1 MDSKTRLIR
10 CPVGRCE
17 GCPDKMGV
25 GCRKLGQI
33 GDSSTNNIRT
43 MLVEAE
49 RGFLHFVGHKE
60 LQQTYPPWYVDGW
73 ETVFIGINCPLFEDL
88 DDILEVYKVGP
99 YLTLF
104 KKSGNQIHHHSMPI
118 VRTSLEYS
126 LVEELSDSTTQFKN
140 SNGMIS
146 IRKGITQRLEKA
158 TSFISKHILKLI
170 PEINETTRITLS
182 EIIAQRRSVFGPLI
196 PILLDDLVEE
206 LYLDYPGAHV
216 YFDHQK
222 LGRCDTNFTF
232 FENDV
237 PKIITLIR
245 AESNLHLDRSNPSL
259 KMDLQVLGA
268 SLRFSVSIPP
278 LSPDGLHLEIRR
290 ARNRPFSIT
299 DLINNNTITPEV
311 AAILLLAVTCRF
323 NITITGGPGTGKT
336 TLLNALDMTTPR
348 WWRKIYI
355 EDAVE
360 SRNQEK
366 HHQVRFRVDPVDEQL
381 GKSDKSSEI
390 IKCLHRSP
398 DYLILG
404 EIQTAE
410 HSNALFQAIAAGL
423 RTLQTCHSDSS
434 SSLIS
439 RWKLSHGIQDS
450 NLAMMDL
457 IVTLERPKPGES
469 IRRVKEIVET
479 RRKKVDGLLQ
489 FSGLNV
495 VYDFRKG
502 QGGWAQDGAFLI
514 YARDYGIESHVPSLM
529 SIMDMMTNK
538 LYRSDLDILSEQLW
552 SNGHPLNIIRN
563 ESQQT

>member
-1 MDSKTRLIR
+1 MDSETRLIR
-10 CPVGRCE
+10 CSVGRCE
-17 GCPDKMGV
+17 ACPERMDV
-25 GCRKLGQI
+25 GCRKLGQSEN
-33 GDSSTNNIRT
+33 SSTENIRT
-43 MLVEAE
+43 VLIEAE
-49 RGFLHFVGHKE
+49 RGLLHFNEHKE

-73 ETVFIGINCPLFEDL
+73 ETVFIGIDCPLFRDL
-88 DDILEVYKVGP
+88 GDILEIYKVGP

-104 KKSGNQIHHHSMPI
+104 KKSRNQIQHHSIPI

-126 LVEELSDSTTQFKN
+126 LVEELSDTTTQFEN
-140 SNGMIS
+140 SSGMFS
-146 IRKGITQRLEKA
+146 VRKGITQRLEMI
-158 TSFISKHILKLI
+158 TDIISKHILKLI
-170 PEINETTRITLS
+170 PEINQTTRTTLS
-182 EIIAQRRSVFGPLI
+182 EIIAQRRSVFGSLI

-206 LYLDYPGAHV
+206 LYLDYPGANV

-232 FENDV
+232 IESDV

-299 DLINNNTITPEV
+299 DLIDNNTITPEV
-311 AAILLLAVTCRF
+311 AAILLLSVTCRF

-360 SRNQEK
+360 SRNQK
-366 HHQVRFRVDPVDEQL
+366 NHHQVRFRVDPVDEQL

-390 IKCLHRSP
+390 IKSLHRSP

-423 RTLQTCHSDSS
+423 RSLQTCHSDSS

-469 IRRVKEIVET
+469 KRRVKEIVET

-495 VYDFRKG
+495 VYDFKEG
-502 QGGWAQDGAFLI
+502 QRDWAHDGAFLI
-514 YARDYGIESHVPSLM
+514 YARDYGIESHEPALRN
-529 SIMDMMTNK
+529 IMDMMTNEQ
-538 LYRSDLDILSEQLW
+538 YRSDLDILSARLW
-552 SNGHPLNIIRN
+552 SNGHPLDVIGN
-563 ESQQT
+563 ESQ

>member
-1 MDSKTRLIR
+1 MDSETRLIR
-10 CPVGRCE
+10 CSVGRCE
-17 GCPDKMGV
+17 ACPERMDV
-25 GCRKLGQI
+25 GCRKLGQSEN
-33 GDSSTNNIRT
+33 SSTKNIRT
-43 MLVEAE
+43 VLIEAE
-49 RGFLHFVGHKE
+49 RGFLHFNGHKE

-73 ETVFIGINCPLFEDL
+73 ETVFIGINCPLFRDL
-88 DDILEVYKVGP
+88 GDILEIYKVGP

-104 KKSGNQIHHHSMPI
+104 KKSGNQIQHHSIPI

-126 LVEELSDSTTQFKN
+126 LVEELSDTTTQFEN
-140 SNGMIS
+140 SNGMFS
-146 IRKGITQRLEKA
+146 VRKGITQRLEMI
-158 TSFISKHILKLI
+158 TDIISKHILKLI
-170 PEINETTRITLS
+170 PEINETTRTTLS
-182 EIIAQRRSVFGPLI
+182 EIIAQRRSVFGSLI

-206 LYLDYPGAHV
+206 LYLDYPGANV

-222 LGRCDTNFTF
+222 LGRCNTNFTF
-232 FENDV
+232 IERDV

-299 DLINNNTITPEV
+299 DLIDNNTITPEV
-311 AAILLLAVTCRF
+311 AAILLLSVTCRF

-360 SRNQEK
+360 SRNQK
-366 HHQVRFRVDPVDEQL
+366 NHHQVRFRVDPVDEQL

-390 IKCLHRSP
+390 IKSLHRSP

-423 RTLQTCHSDSS
+423 RSLQTCHSDSS

-469 IRRVKEIVET
+469 KRRVKEIVET

-495 VYDFRKG
+495 VYDFKEG
-502 QGGWAQDGAFLI
+502 QRDWAHDGAFLI
-514 YARDYGIESHVPSLM
+514 YARDYGIESHEPALRN
-529 SIMDMMTNK
+529 IMDMMTNEQ
-538 LYRSDLDILSEQLW
+538 YRSDLDILSARLW
-552 SNGHPLNIIRN
+552 SNGHPLDVIGN
-563 ESQQT
+563 ESQGT

>member
-1 MDSKTRLIR
+1 MDSETCLVR

-17 GCPDKMGV
+17 NCPEKIDL
-25 GCRKLGQI
+25 GCRKLGQVEK
-33 GDSSTNNIRT
+33 SSGEKIRT
-43 MLVEAE
+43 VLIEAE
-49 RGFLHFVGHKE
+49 RGFLHFCGHKK

-88 DDILEVYKVGP
+88 GDTLEVYKVGP

-104 KKSGNQIHHHSMPI
+104 KKSGYKIQYYSIPI

-126 LVEELSDSTTQFKN
+126 LVEELSDPTTQFE
-140 SNGMIS
+140 NGTIS
-146 IRKGITQRLEKA
+146 VREGITQRLEM
-158 TSFISKHILKLI
+158 TTGIISEYILKLI
-170 PEINETTRITLS
+170 PEIKETTRKTLS
-182 EIIAQRRSVFGPLI
+182 EIIAQRRSVLGPLI

-206 LYLDYPGAHV
+206 LYLDYPGACV

-222 LGRCDTNFTF
+222 LGRCDTTFTF
-232 FENDV
+232 RECDV

-268 SLRFSVSIPP
+268 SLRFSISIPP

-290 ARNRPFSIT
+290 ARNRPFTIT
-299 DLINNNTITPEV
+299 DLIDNNTITPEA
-311 AAILLLAVTCRF
+311 AAILLLAVACRF

-355 EDAVE
+355 EDAIE
-360 SRNQEK
+360 SRNQEG

-381 GKSDKSSEI
+381 SKSDKSSEI

-434 SSLIS
+434 SSLFS
-439 RWKLSHGIQDS
+439 RWKLGHGIQDS
-450 NLAMMDL
+450 NLALMDL

-469 IRRVKEIVET
+469 NRRVKEIVET
-479 RRKKVDGLLQ
+479 RRKRVDGLLQ

-495 VYDFRKG
+495 IYDARKG
-502 QGGWAQDGAFLI
+502 HGDWAHDGAFLV
-514 YARDYGIESHVPSLM
+514 YAKDLGIDSHVPALRNLM
-529 SIMDMMTNK
+529 DTMTNE
-538 LYRSDLDILSEQLW
+538 LYQSDLEVLSEQLW
-552 SNGHPLNIIRN
+552 SNGHPLNYVRN
-563 ESQQT
+563 ESQET

>member
-1 MDSKTRLIR
+1 MDSETRLIR
-10 CPVGRCE
+10 CSVGRCE
-17 GCPDKMGV
+17 ACPERMDV
-25 GCRKLGQI
+25 GCRKLGQSEN
-33 GDSSTNNIRT
+33 SSTENIRT
-43 MLVEAE
+43 VLIEAE
-49 RGFLHFVGHKE
+49 RGLLHFNEHKE

-73 ETVFIGINCPLFEDL
+73 ETVFIGINCPLFRDL
-88 DDILEVYKVGP
+88 GDILEIYKVGP

-104 KKSGNQIHHHSMPI
+104 KKSRNQIQHHSIPI

-126 LVEELSDSTTQFKN
+126 LVEELSDTTTQFEN
-140 SNGMIS
+140 SSGMFS
-146 IRKGITQRLEKA
+146 VRKGITQRLEMI
-158 TSFISKHILKLI
+158 TDIISKHILKLI
-170 PEINETTRITLS
+170 PEINQTTRTTLS
-182 EIIAQRRSVFGPLI
+182 EIIAQRRSVFGSLI

-206 LYLDYPGAHV
+206 LYLDYPGANV

-232 FENDV
+232 IESDV

-299 DLINNNTITPEV
+299 DLIDNNTITPEV
-311 AAILLLAVTCRF
+311 AAILLLSVTCRF

-360 SRNQEK
+360 SRNQK
-366 HHQVRFRVDPVDEQL
+366 NHHQVRFRVDPVDEQL

-390 IKCLHRSP
+390 IKSLHRSP

-423 RTLQTCHSDSS
+423 RSLQTCHSDSS

-469 IRRVKEIVET
+469 KRRVKEIVET

-495 VYDFRKG
+495 VYDFKEG
-502 QGGWAQDGAFLI
+502 QRDWAHDGAFLI
-514 YARDYGIESHVPSLM
+514 YARDYGIESHEPALRN
-529 SIMDMMTNK
+529 IMDMMTNEQ
-538 LYRSDLDILSEQLW
+538 YRSDLDILSARLW
-552 SNGHPLNIIRN
+552 SNGHPLDIIGN
-563 ESQQT
+563 KSQGT

>member
-1 MDSKTRLIR
+1 MD
-10 CPVGRCE
+10 
-17 GCPDKMGV
+17 V
-25 GCRKLGQI
+25 GCRKLGQSEN
-33 GDSSTNNIRT
+33 SSTENIRT
-43 MLVEAE
+43 VLIEAE
-49 RGFLHFVGHKE
+49 RGFLHFNEHKE

-73 ETVFIGINCPLFEDL
+73 ETVFIGIDCPLFRDL
-88 DDILEVYKVGP
+88 GDILEIYKVGP

-104 KKSGNQIHHHSMPI
+104 KKSKNQIQHHSIPI

-126 LVEELSDSTTQFKN
+126 LVEELSDTTTQFEN
-140 SNGMIS
+140 SSGMFS
-146 IRKGITQRLEKA
+146 VRKGITQRLEMI
-158 TSFISKHILKLI
+158 TDIISKHILKLI
-170 PEINETTRITLS
+170 PEINQTTRTTLS

-206 LYLDYPGAHV
+206 LYLDYPGANV

-232 FENDV
+232 IESDV

-299 DLINNNTITPEV
+299 DLIDNNTITPEV
-311 AAILLLAVTCRF
+311 AAILLLSVTCRF

-360 SRNQEK
+360 SRNQK
-366 HHQVRFRVDPVDEQL
+366 NHHQVRFRVDPVDEQL

-390 IKCLHRSP
+390 IKSLHRSP

-423 RTLQTCHSDSS
+423 RSLQTCHSDSS

-469 IRRVKEIVET
+469 KRRVKEIVET

-495 VYDFRKG
+495 VYDFKEG
-502 QGGWAQDGAFLI
+502 QRDWAHDGAFLI
-514 YARDYGIESHVPSLM
+514 YARDYGIESHEPALRN
-529 SIMDMMTNK
+529 IMDMMTNEQ
-538 LYRSDLDILSEQLW
+538 YRSDLDILSARLW
-552 SNGHPLNIIRN
+552 SNGHPLDVIGN
-563 ESQQT
+563 ESQ

>member
-1 MDSKTRLIR
+1 MDSETRLIR
-10 CPVGRCE
+10 CSVGRCE
-17 GCPDKMGV
+17 ACPDRMDD
-25 GCRKLGQI
+25 GCRKLGQSE
-33 GDSSTNNIRT
+33 DSSTENIHT
-43 MLVEAE
+43 VLIEAE
-49 RGFLHFVGHKE
+49 RGFLHYYGHKE
-60 LQQTYPPWYVDGW
+60 LQQTYPPWYIDGW
-73 ETVFIGINCPLFEDL
+73 ETVFIGMNCPLFNDL
-88 DDILEVYKVGP
+88 GDILEIYKVGP

-104 KKSGNQIHHHSMPI
+104 KKSGNQIEHHSIPI

-126 LVEELSDSTTQFKN
+126 LVEELSDSTTQFE
-140 SNGMIS
+140 SRNGMFS
-146 IRKGITQRLEKA
+146 ERKGITQRLEMI
-158 TSFISKHILKLI
+158 TGIVSKHILKLI
-170 PEINETTRITLS
+170 PEINESTRTTLS
-182 EIIAQRRSVFGPLI
+182 EIIAQRRSVFGSLI

-206 LYLDYPGAHV
+206 LYLDYPGANV

-222 LGRCDTNFTF
+222 LGRCGTNFTF
-232 FENDV
+232 FESDV
-237 PKIITLIR
+237 SKIITLIR

-259 KMDLQVLGA
+259 KMDLQILGA

-290 ARNRPFSIT
+290 ARNRPFSIA
-299 DLINNNTITPEV
+299 DLIDNNTITPEV

-390 IKCLHRSP
+390 IKSLHRSP

-423 RTLQTCHSDSS
+423 RSLQTCHSDTS

-439 RWKLSHGIQDS
+439 RWKLNHGIQDS

-469 IRRVKEIVET
+469 KRRVKEIVET

-495 VYDFRKG
+495 VYDFKEG
-502 QGGWAQDGAFLI
+502 QGDWAHDGAFLT
-514 YARDYGIESHVPSLM
+514 YARDYGIESHEPAVRN
-529 SIMDMMTNK
+529 IMNMMTNTQ
-538 LYRSDLDILSEQLW
+538 YRSDLDILSARLW
-552 SNGHPLNIIRN
+552 SNGHPLDIFRN
-563 ESQQT
+563 ESQET

>member
-1 MDSKTRLIR
+1 MD
-10 CPVGRCE
+10 
-17 GCPDKMGV
+17 V

-33 GDSSTNNIRT
+33 EDSSVDIIWTVLI
-43 MLVEAE
+43 EAE
-49 RGFLHFVGHKE
+49 RGFLHFCGHKE
-60 LQQTYPPWYVDGW
+60 LLQTYPPWYVDGW
-73 ETVFIGINCPLFEDL
+73 ETVFIGTNCHLLKDL
-88 DDILEVYKVGP
+88 GDILEVYKVGP

-104 KKSGNQIHHHSMPI
+104 KKSGNQILHHSIPI

-126 LVEELSDSTTQFKN
+126 LVEELSDSTTQFEN
-140 SNGMIS
+140 SANIIS
-146 IRKGITQRLEKA
+146 LRKGITQRLEM
-158 TSFISKHILKLI
+158 TTGIISKHILKLI
-170 PEINETTRITLS
+170 PEINEITRNTLS

-232 FENDV
+232 LEHDV

-268 SLRFSVSIPP
+268 TLRFSVSIPP

-299 DLINNNTITPEV
+299 DLIDNNTITPEV
-311 AAILLLAVTCRF
+311 AAILLLAATCRF

-360 SRNQEK
+360 SRNQEN

-381 GKSDKSSEI
+381 SKSDKSSEI

-469 IRRVKEIVET
+469 NRRVKEIVET
-479 RRKKVDGLLQ
+479 RRKIVDGLLQ

-495 VYDFRKG
+495 VYDVRKG
-502 QGGWAQDGAFLI
+502 QGDWAHDGAFMI
-514 YARDYGIESHVPSLM
+514 YARDHGIDSHVPALSSL
-529 SIMDMMTNK
+529 MDMMTSE
-538 LYRSDLDILSEQLW
+538 LYRSDLDMLSEQLW
-552 SNGHPLNIIRN
+552 SNGHPLNFVRN

>member
-1 MDSKTRLIR
+1 MDSETRLIR

-17 GCPDKMGV
+17 DCPEKMDV
-25 GCRKLGQI
+25 GCRKFGQNK
-33 GDSSTNNIRT
+33 DSSTKKLQT

-49 RGFLHFVGHKE
+49 RGFLHFCGRME

-73 ETVFIGINCPLFEDL
+73 ETVFIGIDCPLFEDL
-88 DDILEVYKVGP
+88 EDILEFYKVGP

-104 KKSGNQIHHHSMPI
+104 IKSGNQIQHHSIPI
-118 VRTSLEYS
+118 VKTSLEYS
-126 LVEELSDSTTQFKN
+126 LVKELSDSAAQFEF
-140 SNGMIS
+140 SNEMIS
-146 IRKGITQRLEKA
+146 VRKGITHRLEMT

-170 PEINETTRITLS
+170 PEINETTRNTLS
-182 EIIAQRRSVFGPLI
+182 EIIAQRRSVFGSII

-232 FENDV
+232 HENDV

-299 DLINNNTITPEV
+299 DLIDNNTITPEV
-311 AAILLLAVTCRF
+311 AAILLLAITCRF

-469 IRRVKEIVET
+469 IRRVKEIVEA

-502 QGGWAQDGAFLI
+502 QGDWAHDGAFLI
-514 YARDYGIESHVPSLM
+514 YARDYGIESHVPALM
-529 SIMDMMTNK
+529 RVKDMMTNK